1 MDISSASTDEFSN
14 NLHDANAENLSHATI
29 QEILQLNSA
38 NCSTIMDISSASTD
52 EFSNNLHDANAENL
66 SDATI
71 QEIPQLNPA
80 NSSTIMNIS
89 NACTDES
96 SNNLHD
102 ANAENLSHA
111 TIQEIPQLNP
121 ANSSTIMNI
130 SNACTDESSN
140 NLHDANAENLSDAT
154 IQEIPQLNPANSSTI
169 MNISNACTDES
180 SNNLHDANAENPQS
194 NSVKNCSSSDDLSN
208 SCKATSSVKI
218 GCLKRQDTCP
228 ELQLEI
234 DGLSDFYTLTVNPLR
249 TCSAFS
255 ASTMKKFL
263 ERVKCFLNFC
273 RIKYPE
279 RKLDFTFVNDV
290 DVVQAYITY
299 QLEIRLLNI
308 STVVRTIT
316 ALINL
321 AKYIHR
327 ASEDIDSCVQLVRLK
342 NVQRQLSHRQQSHRL
357 ATKAGLCGNKTSTFV
372 FQHLLDTIKSLRD
385 KVDSYRG
392 SPRHTRIL
400 HDFVLI
406 SLYVTSMCGRSKE
419 IRTLQLFNECVEG
432 KEFHFDWK
440 TKCNVF
446 VVSADEGKFTLYE
459 NDFKNLR
466 SHGPSKFEIDS
477 SMWLVPYV
485 KEYIRKRTDLLCGKS
500 HSFMFM
506 TATGLAFTSSSFTLY
521 LGDLFE
527 REVHVRAGTT
537 RLRHAL
543 VTHVLSLPEAESLR
557 LRESLAVLMRHSLK
571 HQQTTYC
578 DISRQDRTFLS
589 LDLVNKSVAEATSS
603 KKPRVESCAES
614 SCPRKG
620 VESQHSQI
628 CVGDMVGLVDSVS
641 TCAEDAVVFVGR
653 VVKIRANEVLLME
666 FRKVEGRETFY
677 RAVVDSSWWENLN
690 SIIYP
695 IDIVYDSR
703 EQAYELRSTVAE
715 IYDAVYD
722 ER

>member
-1 MDISSASTDEFSN
+1 
-14 NLHDANAENLSHATI
+14 
-29 QEILQLNSA
+29 
-38 NCSTIMDISSASTD
+38 
-52 EFSNNLHDANAENL
+52 
-66 SDATI
+66 
-71 QEIPQLNPA
+71 
-80 NSSTIMNIS
+80 MNIS
-89 NACTDES
+89 STSTDES
-96 SNNLHD
+96 SNNLQD
-102 ANAENLSHA
+102 V
-111 TIQEIPQLNP
+111 
-121 ANSSTIMNI
+121 
-130 SNACTDESSN
+130 
-140 NLHDANAENLSDAT
+140 
-154 IQEIPQLNPANSSTI
+154 
-169 MNISNACTDES
+169 
-180 SNNLHDANAENPQS
+180 NAENPQS
-194 NSVKNCSSSDDLSN
+194 NSAKNCSSSDDLSN

-228 ELQLEI
+228 ELQLEL

-255 ASTMKKFL
+255 ASTMRKFL

-299 QLEIRLLNI
+299 QLDFRHLNI

-327 ASEDIDSCVQLVRLK
+327 ASEDMDSCVQLVRLK
-342 NVQRQLSHRQQSHRL
+342 NVQRQLSQRQQSHRL
-357 ATKAGLCGNKTSTFV
+357 ATKAGLCGNKTSTFM
-372 FQHLLDTIKSLRD
+372 FQHLLDTITSLQD

-419 IRTLQLFNECVEG
+419 IRTLQLFQECVEG

-603 KKPRVESCAES
+603 KKSRVESCAES
-614 SCPRKG
+614 SCP
-620 VESQHSQI
+620 VEPQHSQI

-715 IYDAVYD
+715 IYEAVYD